1 MSIRITNCEFFGQFI
16 LQANRPKSNAQ
27 PLLII
32 FYSFIFLITK
42 LSSFSR
48 KPESHLPDHEM
59 FAISLETLLSTH
71 FMYGDPDFAS
81 RCVPSARSSIL
92 LGETIDDFRRHKKYS
107 GYVVYV
113 AYRLEP
119 RSSISH
125 AMKLSRVRIT

>member
-1 MSIRITNCEFFGQFI
+1 MI
-16 LQANRPKSNAQ
+16 LC
-27 PLLII
+27 L
-32 FYSFIFLITK
+32 
-42 LSSFSR
+42 FSR

-71 FMYGDPDFAS
+71 FMYGDPDFSS

-125 AMKLSRVRIT
+125 AMKLSRVSIICGILWYIIDSTFRREYFIFMFLMKKFRQMCI